1 MLARTDDGNI
11 KIELVK
17 SDFLT
22 RYPCSVCG
30 GYTEKVTVLAR
41 GHGLLVCETC
51 LEAGNI
57 DERIERHA
65 AALEAMA
72 TETRALI
79 GRLVVPSYAE
89 WQAAIAAVAED
100 DARFHRASDIA
111 ESAEQLAIKHDNIE
125 HNEKVTYRVTFRRAF
140 RGGWTSFRTK
150 LGAERFVTE
159 YGQGEIRREERAD
172 DSGFPEECAD
182 DSGFPF

>member
-1 MLARTDDGNI
+1 MLARTDDGKI

-22 RYPCSVCG
+22 WHPCSVCG

-51 LEAGNI
+51 LKAGNI

-72 TETRALI
+72 AKTRALI

-125 HNEKVTYRVTFRRAF
+125 EVAYRVTF

-159 YGQGEIRREERAD
+159 YGQGEISREERAD
-172 DSGFPEECAD
+172 DSGFP
-182 DSGFPF
+182 F

>member
-1 MLARTDDGNI
+1 MLARTDDGKI
-11 KIELVK
+11 KIELVR
-17 SDFLT
+17 SDSLT
-22 RYPCSVCG
+22 RHPCNVCG
-30 GYTEKVTVLAR
+30 WYTEKVTVLAR

-51 LEAGNI
+51 LKAGNI

-72 TETRALI
+72 AETRALI

-111 ESAEQLAIKHDNIE
+111 KSAEQLAIKHDNIE
-125 HNEKVTYRVTFRRAF
+125 HNEKVTYRVTFR
-140 RGGWTSFRTK
+140 GGWTSFRTK

-159 YGQGEIRREERAD
+159 YARVRSDARSARTTLASRSEGRPPKR
-172 DSGFPEECAD
+172 P
-182 DSGFPF
+182 

>member
-1 MLARTDDGNI
+1 MLARTDDGKI

-22 RYPCSVCG
+22 WHPCSVCG

-51 LEAGNI
+51 LKAGDI

-72 TETRALI
+72 AETRALI

-111 ESAEQLAIKHDNIE
+111 KSAEQLAIKHDNIE
-125 HNEKVTYRVTFRRAF
+125 HNEKVTYRVTF

-159 YGQGEIRREERAD
+159 YGQGEIRREE
-172 DSGFPEECAD
+172 CAD

>member
-1 MLARTDDGNI
+1 MLPRTDAGKI

-22 RYPCSVCG
+22 WHPCSVCG

-51 LEAGNI
+51 LKAGNI

-72 TETRALI
+72 AETRAVI

-100 DARFHRASDIA
+100 DARFHRV
-111 ESAEQLAIKHDNIE
+111 QR
-125 HNEKVTYRVTFRRAF
+125 YRRKRRADS
-140 RGGWTSFRTK
+140 RSSTTTSST
-150 LGAERFVTE
+150 T
-159 YGQGEIRREERAD
+159 RRLLIA
-172 DSGFPEECAD
+172 
-182 DSGFPF
+182 